1 MNALIDYQISEQAG
15 RRYAVLPLEQFT
27 ALVERAGEV
36 DALTLPHEIVS
47 RHLVDDVPL
56 TRCWREYLDITQAEL
71 ARRLSVSQA
80 QVAQWESA
88 SASSVLAAR
97 HRPGGDSLTS
107 ESNEPNAT
115 LAVVSTNA

>member
-1 MNALIDYQISEQAG
+1 MNAPIDYQISEQAG

-47 RHLVDDVPL
+47 RHLINDVPL

-88 SASSVLAAR
+88 SAKPRHTTLKKLATAMGIHIR
-97 HRPGGDSLTS
+97 QLTL
-107 ESNEPNAT
+107 ED
-115 LAVVSTNA
+115 